1 MNAFQTHGAI
11 SWQEL
16 ATTNPEAA
24 GSFYSGVFGWQT
36 EQDDMAGMKY
46 TEIKVGESR
55 IGGIMPARGGAPS
68 RWRAYVTVD
77 DIEQAVSKA
86 ESLGGKVLVQ
96 PTEIPIGRF
105 AVLQDPT
112 GAEIG
117 AIQYSDKHLCC
128 KTADTDDT
136 DG

>member
-1 MNAFQTHGAI
+1 MNVFKTHGAI

-16 ATTNPEAA
+16 ATTDVKAA
-24 GSFYSGVFGWQT
+24 GSFYSGVFGWET
-36 EQDDMAGMKY
+36 EQDDTADMKY

-55 IGGIMPARGGAPS
+55 VGGIMSAHGKAPS

-86 ESLGGKVLVQ
+86 VSLGGKVIVH
-96 PTEIPIGRF
+96 PTEIPVGRF

-117 AIQYSDKHLCC
+117 AIQYAE
-128 KTADTDDT
+128 KTICRD
-136 DG
+136 